1 MKNLAKSCLSTVTV
15 VLLMAA
21 PFSHAEVPASVND
34 ARPGLLQ
41 ALDGKWVMSG
51 DVKGTP
57 VTYTM
62 VAAPAL
68 QGTFTEMRMKDVRIP
83 AEYEAA
89 VFIGYD
95 GASQAIL
102 VHWMDNHGPR
112 YSIPHGTG
120 HIAGN
125 TIQFIFPYKSGQFRN
140 TMTYKPDTSTWRFV
154 LEAAQP
160 DGSWKH
166 FARYEVKRH

>member
-1 MKNLAKSCLSTVTV
+1 MKNLAKSFLRAVALL
-15 VLLMAA
+15 LLMAA
-21 PFSHAEVPASVND
+21 SFSHAEVPASATD
-34 ARPGLLQ
+34 ARPALLR
-41 ALDGKWVMSG
+41 ALDGNWVMSG
-51 DVKGTP
+51 DVRGKP

-62 VAAPAL
+62 AAAPAL
-68 QGTFTEMRMKDVRIP
+68 QATFTEMRMKDVQVP

-95 GASQAIL
+95 AASQTVL
-102 VHWMDNHGPR
+102 VHWMDNHGPK

-125 TIQFIFPYKSGQFRN
+125 TIQFIFPYKTGQFRN
-140 TMTYKPDTSTWRFV
+140 TMTYHPDSSTWQFK
-154 LEAAQP
+154 LESGQP

-166 FARYEVKRH
+166 FARYDVKRN

>member
-1 MKNLAKSCLSTVTV
+1 
-15 VLLMAA
+15 
-21 PFSHAEVPASVND
+21 
-34 ARPGLLQ
+34 
-41 ALDGKWVMSG
+41 MSG
-51 DVKGTP
+51 DVKGEP

-62 VAAPAL
+62 TAAPAL
-68 QGTFTEMRMKDVRIP
+68 QGTFTEMRMKDVQVP
-83 AEYEAA
+83 AEYEAT

-102 VHWMDNHGPR
+102 VHWMDSHGPR

-125 TIQFIFPYKSGQFRN
+125 TIQFIFPYKTGQFRN
-140 TMTYKPDTSTWRFV
+140 TMTYDPRTSTWQFK
-154 LEAAQP
+154 LEAAQR

-166 FARYEVKRH
+166 FARYDVKRH